1 MLRSASATWADS
13 WEDRPV
19 LAALGSGLLFYEAR
33 TSRSLYE
40 RANGYNYDA
49 VKIFMPAGS
58 KQPVVTGATCK
69 TSITFF
75 ENISSA
81 IVRWGRLG
89 FLGSIPFDMDKWA
102 YERDRDARPEWPARS
117 QFGQVRA

>member
-1 MLRSASATWADS
+1 M
-13 WEDRPV
+13 

-69 TSITFF
+69 TWIRVLRKYI
-75 ENISSA
+75 ISD
-81 IVRWGRLG
+81 RPMGPPW
-89 FLGSIPFDMDKWA
+89 FLG
-102 YERDRDARPEWPARS
+102 
-117 QFGQVRA
+117 QHTL